1 MSLDELIKQAQDGN
15 TQALEEL
22 WERTKPFAFAVSRR
36 FHTTVC
42 VDADDFQQ
50 CAWLGFHT
58 AVQKHEGRYHFLTL
72 LEFCVR
78 LECQKALHIRTS
90 KRDPAMVS
98 YDVPAPDGEQ
108 AMLDLFEDESLPES
122 DAVLIGADLVR
133 DVRAAVAELPKRER
147 MLIELRWLGKE
158 VRTLHAVGKR
168 MRISTERVRQL
179 EKRAFA
185 RLRDDPVLQTYAP
198 WRNTSGNLKSGLSRF
213 IDTRTSCVEQ
223 VALRG
228 VQRSMNEKKRHAQ
241 KTAYADLL
249 ESLAAEGYLSSEELP
264 ALLGK

>member
-72 LEFCVR
+72 VDYCVR

-90 KRDPAMVS
+90 KRDLATVS
-98 YDVPAPDGEQ
+98 YDIPAPDGEQ

-147 MLIELRWLGKE
+147 MLIELRWLGRE
-158 VRTLHAVGKR
+158 VRPLYAVSKS
-168 MRISTERVRQL
+168 MCISVERTRQL
-179 EKRAFA
+179 EERAFA
-185 RLRDDPVLQTYAP
+185 RLRDDPVLQTYATAP
-198 WRNTSGNLKSGLSRF
+198 PSNLYHTGLAHFKNHGSSCAEHAMLRLITKTERNQK
-213 IDTRTSCVEQ
+213 Q
-223 VALRG
+223 KAA
-228 VQRSMNEKKRHAQ
+228 HA
-241 KTAYADLL
+241 AYVDLL
-249 ESLAAEGYLSSEELP
+249 ASLRAEGYL
-264 ALLGK
+264 